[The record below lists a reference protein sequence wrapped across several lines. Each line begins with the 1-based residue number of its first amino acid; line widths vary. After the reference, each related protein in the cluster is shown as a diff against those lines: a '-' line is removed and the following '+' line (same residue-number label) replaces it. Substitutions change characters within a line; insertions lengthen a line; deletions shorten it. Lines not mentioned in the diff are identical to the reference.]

1 MAIIYDFSNQ
11 NNWSLTWSGVK
22 IAPDAP
28 NESLNKYFPIE
39 DFAIPIQFS
48 SPIIS
53 IYLISNTDPGRWIRG
68 GWAKQ
73 KITTGITGGGSPD
86 AYTQTIPL
94 KLRQINI
101 CQFQKITT
109 NFAVVISIPYWL
121 RHIDI
126 TVWEY
131 TGEITDTIEDKLIEC
146 CDVLETDIAQV
157 RQDLA
162 LSTVTIINKLNEIDG
177 GGGGGG
183 GENRT
188 SSQSIAVSYFTGLL

>member
-22 IAPDAP
+22 VAPDVSS
-28 NESLNKYFPIE
+28 ESLNKYFPIE
-39 DFAIPIQFS
+39 DFAIPVQFS

-53 IYLISNTDPGRWIRG
+53 IYLVSDSDPGRWIKG

-73 KITTGITGGGSPD
+73 KIVTGITGGGSPD
-86 AYTQTIPL
+86 AYTQIIPL

-101 CQFQKITT
+101 CQFSQTVT
-109 NFAVVISIPYWL
+109 SFAVVLSIPYWL

-131 TGEITDTIEDKLIEC
+131 TGEITDTLEQKLDEC
-146 CDVLETDIAQV
+146 CQSLETNIDNIH
-157 RQDLA
+157 QDLA
-162 LSTVTIINKLNEIDG
+162 YATVTILNKIEDSQG
-177 GGGGGG
+177 GGGGGDS
-183 GENRT
+183 ENR
-188 SSQSIAVSYFTGLL
+188 SSGQNVAISYFMGLL